1 MKGSEQK
8 KERKCREEEK
18 ALGRAASRRIGPRMN
33 DRTGVGERVGEGAS
47 QRGRKRREEVAEE
60 VEVIFRAAP
69 NQLFRQLGF
78 VGARA
83 RERERGAQVEQ
94 LKSIRCLLAASLG
107 LTGSES
113 KRGRVSSPSDPS

>member
-1 MKGSEQK
+1 MS
-8 KERKCREEEK
+8 
-18 ALGRAASRRIGPRMN
+18 

-78 VGARA
+78 VGARE
-83 RERERGAQVEQ
+83 RERETRGEQ
-94 LKSIRCLLAASLG
+94 LKSICCLLAASLD

-113 KRGRVSSPSDPS
+113 GGGEANDGGQEEECFVTT

>member
-1 MKGSEQK
+1 MA
-8 KERKCREEEK
+8 ERRPGELAE
-18 ALGRAASRRIGPRMN
+18 RMS

-78 VGARA
+78 VGARE
-83 RERERGAQVEQ
+83 RERETRGEQ
-94 LKSIRCLLAASLG
+94 LKSICCLLAASLD

-113 KRGRVSSPSDPS
+113 GGGRQMTEDRKKSVSSPPNGSLFD